1 MTYNKLNFIAGDE
14 NGTLNLFDF
23 VTKKKRET
31 DTLIA
36 RFKRQITQQNYTEIM
51 QILPYRQFV
60 FCLVKRHYEPYSI
73 FKQVRKFFGD
83 NKVEKTV

>member
-1 MTYNKLNFIAGDE
+1 MAYNKLYFIAGDE

-36 RFKRQITQQNYTEIM
+36 RFKRQIIQQNYT
-51 QILPYRQFV
+51 
-60 FCLVKRHYEPYSI
+60 
-73 FKQVRKFFGD
+73 
-83 NKVEKTV
+83 